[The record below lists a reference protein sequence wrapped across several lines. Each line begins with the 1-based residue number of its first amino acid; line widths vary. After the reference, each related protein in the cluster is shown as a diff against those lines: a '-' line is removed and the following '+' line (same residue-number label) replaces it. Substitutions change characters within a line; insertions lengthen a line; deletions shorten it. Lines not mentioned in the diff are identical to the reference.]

1 MNKTTFVVFLSLF
14 ATSALAT
21 ELSDAISGLE
31 NAWSAAYYQGSEG
44 QQKQMYPRLL
54 KEAEELTQRYP
65 EAAEPKIWQATIIAA
80 NAALEST
87 LTVLSSLETAKSL
100 LEQAIRQ
107 NPAALDGAAHVTL
120 GTLYYRV
127 PGWPISFGDTH
138 KAEQLL
144 KTSLSINPNGID
156 ANYFYAD
163 FLLRQD
169 RTGEAE
175 DYLRKAAQAPI
186 RKQQFFA
193 DSQLQNEAK
202 QALTN
207 TRQHRPYPGKS
218 KFQSLFAAASDLSE

>member
-1 MNKTTFVVFLSLF
+1 MNKATFVVFWSLF
-14 ATSALAT
+14 TTSALAS

-31 NAWSAAYYQGSEG
+31 SAWSAAYYEASEA
-44 QQKQMYPRLL
+44 QQKQAYPRLL
-54 KEAEELTQRYP
+54 KEAYELAQRYP

-80 NAALEST
+80 NAAFEST
-87 LTVLSSLETAKSL
+87 LTVLTSLESAKSL

-107 NPAALDGAAHVTL
+107 NPSALDGAAYLTL

-163 FLLRQD
+163 FLLQQGRA
-169 RTGEAE
+169 REA
-175 DYLRKAAQAPI
+175 DNYLSKAAQAPI

-202 QALTN
+202 QALAS

-218 KFQSLFAAASDLSE
+218 KVQSLFAAASDLSE

>member
-1 MNKTTFVVFLSLF
+1 MNKATFVVFLSLF
-14 ATSALAT
+14 AASALAS
-21 ELSDAISGLE
+21 ELNDAISDLE
-31 NAWSAAYYQGSEG
+31 SAWSATYYQGNEA
-44 QQKQMYPRLL
+44 QQKHAYPQLL
-54 KEAEELTQRYP
+54 KAAAELVQHHP
-65 EAAEPKIWQATIIAA
+65 DAAEPKIWQATIIAS

-107 NPAALDGAAHVTL
+107 NPSALDGAAYLTL

-144 KTSLSINPNGID
+144 KASLSINPNGID

-175 DYLRKAAQAPI
+175 DYLLKAAQAPI

-202 QALTN
+202 QILASN
-207 TRQHRPYPGKS
+207 RQHPPHHGKS
-218 KFQSLFAAASDLSE
+218 KFQSQFAAASDLSE